1 MVGYTSPCIPWTAV
15 RMSIYA
21 ILVSMS
27 FILRRFFFPTV
38 LVCAIYFIR
47 RRLWPGPVPPISE
60 KNLQTAIFDLAAI
73 RSLIPNSP
81 TLPSTSIFTLFRVPA
96 ILFSPYLLLTYLVPM
111 KVLLGIS
118 GTILLIWCARWTQ
131 TMRSQIWRS
140 AYICWSLYS
149 LWSYISGEPLREHTV
164 AVQSESQSMT
174 TTPTSTIRFLITIYE
189 NQRWWMGLDWV
200 TALLPSEK
208 PSWCSGPKS

>member
-1 MVGYTSPCIPWTAV
+1 MVGHTSPCIPWTAV
-15 RMSIYA
+15 RMSICA

-81 TLPSTSIFTLFRVPA
+81 TLPSTSIFTLFRVSA
-96 ILFSPYLLLTYLVPM
+96 ILFSPYFLLTYLVPM

-140 AYICWSLYS
+140 AYIRWSLYS
-149 LWSYISGEPLREHTV
+149 LWSYISGEPLRERTV
-164 AVQSESQSMT
+164 GRS
-174 TTPTSTIRFLITIYE
+174 
-189 NQRWWMGLDWV
+189 
-200 TALLPSEK
+200 K
-208 PSWCSGPKS
+208 